1 MIMKG
6 IRRIERRIQI
16 SGSLVIAGMLVEFLT
31 LYWSHATAFLLFL
44 TIGGALILGGIV
56 LYLISLVT
64 RDMSL

>member
-16 SGSLVIAGMLVEFLT
+16 SGSLVIAGMLVELLT

>member
-6 IRRIERRIQI
+6 IPRIERRIQI
-16 SGSLVIAGMLVEFLT
+16 SGSLVIAGMLVELLT